1 MSELEK
7 LLNSVKLAKP
17 VIEEDVSDELESVEY
32 KYDNDRLYDYIALEL
47 AREFGNKLAFKGG
60 YMLTKIMTETARR
73 TVDVDLSILTDEIY
87 DDIKTRLTAICEK
100 FMADGIIDR
109 YTVKDEIK
117 ERMTGGADMYKDNIK
132 VAGVDVGWHSLA
144 YGISLYSINDTD
156 VRGFSIERMLSD
168 KITAILSRK
177 RFRRPKDLYDIH
189 AISSSFDI
197 NVAEVMNCIKM
208 REQHSGIAIEWEN
221 YPFDEVIIKEYKKA
235 YNKLIVESVYLG
247 RVIEKPTFEE
257 AFERFSIIVECL
269 LRDTECTWNHSL
281 RRVVK

>member
-17 VIEEDVSDELESVEY
+17 VEEGDTSDEMESVEY

-100 FMADGIIDR
+100 FMSEGIIDR
-109 YTVKDEIK
+109 YTVKPEVK

-144 YGISLYSINDTD
+144 YGISLYNINNTD

-177 RFRRPKDLYDIH
+177 RFRRPKDLYDVY
-189 AISSSFDI
+189 AISSSFDV
-197 NVAEVMNCIKM
+197 NMSEVMNCIKM
-208 REQHSGIAIEWEN
+208 REQHSGIATEWGN
-221 YPFDEVIIKEYKKA
+221 YPFDEVILKEYKKA
-235 YNKLIVESVYLG
+235 YDKLIVESVYLE
-247 RVIEKPTFEE
+247 RIVNKPTFEE
-257 AFERFSIIVECL
+257 AFDRFSIFVECL
-269 LRDTECTWNHSL
+269 LRDVNYTWNHSL
-281 RRVVK
+281 GRMVR